1 MRIIGQLMTW
11 LIGQRLALEGARVPS
26 SNTDGIYV
34 FDIEEELNKKL
45 VDEELEKLYVKI
57 DPEPVYLVSKD
68 ANNRMG
74 AKRSQVSNYYN
85 VVSDIVA

>member
-1 MRIIGQLMTW
+1 MRIIGQLMTYI
-11 LIGQRLALEGARVPS
+11 IGQRLALESARIPS

-45 VDEELEKLYVKI
+45 VDEELEQLYVQI
-57 DPEPVYLVSKD
+57 DPEPVYFVSKD
-68 ANNRMG
+68 SNNRLG
-74 AKRSQVSNYYN
+74 AKRSQVSNYSD